1 MNKTKSGNILKGN
14 MRQYSMVIAL
24 VLLIIMFYF
33 LTGGMLLKPLNITNL
48 ILQNGYVLIL
58 AIGMLPVII
67 TARIDLSVGSI
78 VAFVGAVAAI
88 MIVNW
93 NVGFLPTLLVCLA
106 VGALIGA
113 WQGLWT
119 AYVNIPAFITTLSS
133 MLVFRGLTIAVLDGR
148 SIGPFTDSFRAISA
162 SFIGDFLGGITLFG
176 QELNLVA
183 LVVGVIAC
191 IALVLTEISK
201 RRATIKYGFA
211 ADPAWFFIIKQVIIC
226 VFVMWFFYYLAA
238 YNGIP
243 TLLILL
249 VVLVIIYSFITSKTV
264 IGRRIYALGG
274 NEAAAQL
281 SGINTKRLVF
291 ATNINMGVLAAV
303 AGIVFAARLNAGT
316 PKAGNGFELDA
327 IASCFIG
334 GASVYGG
341 TGNIMGAILGC
352 FIMGIMNN
360 GMSIMGVSVDFQQA
374 IKGFVILIA
383 VALDM
388 AAKSKKK

>member
-1 MNKTKSGNILKGN
+1 MNKTKGILKGN

-24 VLLIIMFYF
+24 ALITLLFYL
-33 LTGGMLLKPLNITNL
+33 LTDGMLLKPLNITNL

-58 AIGMLPVII
+58 AIGMLPIII

-88 MIVNW
+88 MIVNMKMD
-93 NVGFLPTLLVCLA
+93 FIPALLISLA
-106 VGALIGA
+106 VGAVIGA
-113 WQGLWT
+113 WQGFWT

-133 MLVFRGLTIAVLDGR
+133 MLVFRGLTIAILDGR
-148 SIGPFTDSFRAISA
+148 SIGPFTDTFRYIS
-162 SFIGDFLGGITLFG
+162 SNFIPDFLGGITLFG
-176 QELNLVA
+176 ESLNLVA
-183 LVVGVIAC
+183 LAAGVLMC
-191 IALVLTEISK
+191 IFLVYRDISK
-201 RRATIKYGFA
+201 RRATAKYGFEQV
-211 ADPAWFFIIKQVIIC
+211 PGWFFALKLVITC
-226 VFVMWFFYYLAA
+226 VAVMVFFYYLAA

-243 TLLILL
+243 ALLILL
-249 VVLVIIYSFITSKTV
+249 VVLVMIYSFITSKTV

-274 NEAAAQL
+274 NEAAARL
-281 SGINTKRLVF
+281 SGINTKRIVF

-341 TGNIMGAILGC
+341 TGSIMGAILGC
-352 FIMGIMNN
+352 FIMGVMNN
-360 GMSIMGVSVDFQQA
+360 GMSIMGVSIDYQQA
-374 IKGFVILIA
+374 IKGLVILFA
-383 VALDM
+383 VAIDM
-388 AAKSKKK
+388 AAKSKQK